1 MKNQWGC
8 KDLINE
14 SIQLFR
20 KNGVDEPRLNAELIM
35 AHCMNTDR
43 IELYSNY
50 VRKMT
55 RIETNYFRNLV
66 QRRLQHEPVQYIIG
80 KTEFMSL
87 PFSINKDVLIPR
99 PETEILVEKVLNH
112 VLENKKKNYSILDI
126 GTGSGNII
134 VSLAK
139 YAPGCRYYAI
149 DISKKALR
157 VAKKNARLNRID
169 DTIHFAAGDALTIF
183 RNRRLFDCIVSNPPY
198 IPERDIPEL
207 QKEVCE
213 YEPVPALN
221 GGEDGLNMIRN
232 IIDNAHR
239 YLKKDGLLAFEF
251 MDGQSRRIRS
261 YALKTGRYKCITI
274 VKDLADKDRI
284 ILMKKK

>member
-1 MKNQWGC
+1 MKNWGC
-8 KDLINE
+8 KELINE

-20 KNGVDEPRLNAELIM
+20 KNGIEEPRLNAELIM

-50 VRKMT
+50 VKKMT

-87 PFSINKDVLIPR
+87 PFIINRDALIPR
-99 PETEILVEKVLNH
+99 PETEILVEKVLNQ
-112 VLENKKKNYSILDI
+112 VLENRKKQYSILDM

-139 YAPGCRYYAI
+139 YAPGRRYYAS
-149 DISKKALR
+149 DISKGALR
-157 VAKKNARLNRID
+157 LAKRNAKLNRIRD
-169 DTIHFAAGDALTIF
+169 DIHFIAGEGFSVF
-183 RNRRLFDCIVSNPPY
+183 RNRRMFDCIVSNPPY
-198 IPERDIPEL
+198 IPTEEIAEL
-207 QKEVCE
+207 QKEVCDF
-213 YEPVPALN
+213 EPGRALD
-221 GGEDGLNMIRN
+221 GGPDGLDHIRN

-239 YLKKDGLLAFEF
+239 HLRKDGMLALEF

-261 YALKTGRYKCITI
+261 YALKAGKYKCITI
-274 VKDLADKDRI
+274 VKDLSGKDRI